1 MKIFIVVIFILL
13 FSSCTK
19 SDEVIN
25 RVLNAS
31 DLPPTEILRQLD
43 SLCDFSKLNERDRHN
58 YIYLKTK
65 ARYDIK
71 RVRRRDTML
80 QNSIDYFLQHD
91 DLRKAAYLYLIMGSA
106 HHKLKNY
113 ERASMCYLEAE
124 NINSKLKDNILLFQ
138 IQSEFG
144 HLCLVNGDYHNA
156 LFHFNKMIKLFED
169 YPEMTKRIGV
179 ERMLEELGNGL
190 LCIGEYEKGR
200 QLFQELLCDV
210 YQTHDSVYI
219 SRILYKLAFA
229 LKKVELYSDAKNYI
243 YKALEYQGNEEQRI
257 KNSFL
262 LTKIFYKEKEI
273 DSMELV
279 LHEIANSSEMKNIDN
294 RELYKYC
301 LSELYILKGDYRQ
314 AIDYF
319 KEYDAIT
326 DTTYTRKTKI
336 RVEQVKAN
344 FERIKIHEKYLL
356 VYNRYLFVCIIC
368 LSVFIILSL
377 IVGILYYKIRKKRNQ
392 CIEAEN
398 FIERLNAISAANTEK
413 LEKLLSNNLEFRRKM
428 AQLKSISSEKNAM
441 FLKRFNEIFYEGG
454 DVSKTNWEEIYFA
467 TNLLYDGFKD
477 RLVASFPDLN
487 EKEVQLC
494 CLLRAG
500 FDTNDIAFMSEQSIY
515 SIHKRKTSIRKKLA
529 MEEGGDIIKFL
540 VSDFFQSEK

>member
-58 YIYLKTK
+58 YIFLKTK
-65 ARYDIK
+65 ARYDLK

-80 QNSIDYFLQHD
+80 QNSIDYFLLHN

-106 HHKLKNY
+106 YQKLKDD
-113 ERASMCYLEAE
+113 ERAFICFLESE
-124 NINSKLKDNILLFQ
+124 NLAKKLKDNVLVFHISSSL
-138 IQSEFG
+138 G
-144 HLCLVNGDYHNA
+144 NLCLDDNDDDNA
-156 LFHFNKMIKLFED
+156 LLHFKKMIKLFQD
-169 YPEMTKRIGV
+169 HPEMIKGPGG
-179 ERMLEELGNGL
+179 ERMLEDLSNGL
-190 LCIGEYEKGR
+190 SCIDDYESGL
-200 QLFQELLCDV
+200 QLYQKLLNDV
-210 YQTHDSVYI
+210 YQTRDSVSV
-219 SRILYKLAFA
+219 SRILFNLAYS
-229 LKKVELYSDAKNYI
+229 LVKEGLYSEAKTYI
-243 YKALEYQGNEEQRI
+243 YKAQNYGGNNEVRI
-257 KNSFL
+257 KSQLL
-262 LTKIFYKEKEI
+262 LTKIFYKEKEL

-279 LHEIANSSEMKNIDN
+279 LNEVANNPEMRNIHY
-294 RELYKYC
+294 RELYKYF
-301 LSELYILKGDYRQ
+301 LSELYFLKGDYLR
-314 AIDYF
+314 AIKYF

-326 DTTYTRKTKI
+326 DTTYSKKMQVRMD
-336 RVEQVKAN
+336 QVKAN
-344 FERIKIHEKYLL
+344 FKRIKIQKKYLL
-356 VYNRYLFVCIIC
+356 MYNRYLIVSVIC
-368 LSVFIILSL
+368 LSIFVILSL
-377 IVGILYYKIRKKRNQ
+377 IAGILYYKIRKRRKQ

-398 FIERLNAISAANTEK
+398 FIERLNAISAANTAK
-413 LEKLLSNNLEFRRKM
+413 LEKLLSNNLEFARKM

-454 DVSKTNWEEIYFA
+454 DASKTNWEEIYFA

-477 RLVASFPDLN
+477 RLVASFPELN